1 MYARSWRRLLWQ
13 VASGCIEVLGDLTVA
28 SLPYTE
34 LNDRAVD
41 SQHYKLAVMGKVVPF
56 FADYYLYGE
65 GKGRLRDK
73 EEVYC
78 LGNFGGDRF
87 IASLVI
93 RKLGCGSKYE
103 WIGIVAR
110 PLSLKVRVRITV
122 REVQILPTPAHS

>member
-1 MYARSWRRLLWQ
+1 M
-13 VASGCIEVLGDLTVA
+13 A

-41 SQHYKLAVMGKVVPF
+41 SQHYKLAVMGRVVPF

-65 GKGRLRDK
+65 GKGHLRDK
-73 EEVYC
+73 EEVYF
-78 LGNFGGDRF
+78 LGNFGGERF

-103 WIGIVAR
+103 WIGIVAQ
-110 PLSLKVRVRITV
+110 PLSSKVRSESPLER
-122 REVQILPTPAHS
+122 VQILPTPAHSQGSYWFEARFTKIG